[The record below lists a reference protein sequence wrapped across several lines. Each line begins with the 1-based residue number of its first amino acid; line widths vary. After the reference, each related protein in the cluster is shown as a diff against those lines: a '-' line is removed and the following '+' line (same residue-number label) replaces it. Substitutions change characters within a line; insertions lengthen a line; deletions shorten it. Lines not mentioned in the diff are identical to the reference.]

1 MKFKHI
7 DYIVIT
13 TQNLVELAEY
23 QIGEITC

>member
-1 MKFKHI
+1 MKFKNI
-7 DYIVIT
+7 DHIVIT